1 VKTWSMAAVAALAI
15 SGIVAASYLS
25 LNLLVTAVALVIV
38 VVAAGWPHLLEVPA
52 RKTLSTVIA
61 LSGLAAVAA
70 ALLAPAGS
78 LLMWLPT
85 AVALG
90 VAAVFVVQLLRGTGQ
105 SYRLESTL
113 GAATGVLL
121 AGMGSGWVAADRLAH
136 TATPGMMLVTG
147 LSMLVALA
155 VCEIPWPDRIV
166 APLAV
171 VMAALAGAL
180 AAALFA
186 GVPPAAAAAVATAG
200 AAVLASFRRL
210 ILAGKGPGN
219 WLAALSLAGAPVL
232 AIGSLV
238 YFIDKLLLA

>member
-1 VKTWSMAAVAALAI
+1 MAAVAALAI

-25 LNLLVTAVALVIV
+25 LNVLVTVVGLVTV
-38 VVAAGWPHLLEVPA
+38 MVAAGWPHLLEVPA

-105 SYRLESTL
+105 SHRLESTL

-121 AGMGSGWVAADRLAH
+121 AGMGSGWVAADRLAAS
-136 TATPGMMLVTG
+136 TANPGIMLVTG
-147 LSMLVALA
+147 LTMLVALA

-186 GVPPAAAAAVATAG
+186 GVPPAVAAAVAAAA